1 MIKRELPDKFL
12 EFLLQ
17 ATGEDLFSLVKE
29 AIESSSPVTSI
40 RLNPFKPLPPEIQSF
55 ANNAI
60 EMNDRVPWCSDGY
73 YLPERPFFTHD
84 PSLHAGAYYVQEA
97 SSMFLEILRPLLN
110 SFTEK
115 PIRILDLCAAPGG
128 KSTHLISMAPL
139 ESHIVVN
146 EVVKNRLPAL
156 KENIIKWG
164 VHSVNITSREA
175 SAFASRSLES
185 QQFDFILVDA
195 PCSGEGMFRKDPVA
209 IKEWSEESV
218 MMCAKRQRSIL
229 ADIWPALAPGGYLAY
244 STCTFNIYENDLNL
258 KWLREE
264 LGALPA
270 DLATHP
276 GSPVPNPGIIAGK
289 EGGFRF
295 FPGLVRGEG
304 FFFALFRKPSGE
316 SSGESS
322 GQSSGQ
328 SLGQPSGQSS
338 GQPFEKLSKKPFSQT
353 SHHSFGQTSG
363 KQSYKQSAKQ
373 PNSHL
378 HKKSDT
384 NPQIVPEDAF
394 SILPDLRFPTVE
406 LSKEDALSFL
416 ARRTIVIKDAPLG
429 YLLVTYGGL
438 PLGYVKN
445 IGTRANNL
453 YPMNWRILK
462 I

>member
-1 MIKRELPDKFL
+1 
-12 EFLLQ
+12 
-17 ATGEDLFSLVKE
+17 
-29 AIESSSPVTSI
+29 
-40 RLNPFKPLPPEIQSF
+40 
-55 ANNAI
+55 
-60 EMNDRVPWCSDGY
+60 
-73 YLPERPFFTHD
+73 
-84 PSLHAGAYYVQEA
+84 
-97 SSMFLEILRPLLN
+97 MFLETLRPLLN

-128 KSTHLISMAPL
+128 KSTHLISMAPP

-270 DLATHP
+270 DLATIPADLASHS
-276 GSPVPNPGIIAGK
+276 GTPVANPGIIAGK

-304 FFFALFRKPSGE
+304 FFFALFRKPFDE
-316 SSGESS
+316 PS
-322 GQSSGQ
+322 GQPSGQ
-328 SLGQPSGQSS
+328 SLGQPS
-338 GQPFEKLSKKPFSQT
+338 EKLSKKPFS
-353 SHHSFGQTSG
+353 QTSG

-378 HKKSDT
+378 QKKSDA